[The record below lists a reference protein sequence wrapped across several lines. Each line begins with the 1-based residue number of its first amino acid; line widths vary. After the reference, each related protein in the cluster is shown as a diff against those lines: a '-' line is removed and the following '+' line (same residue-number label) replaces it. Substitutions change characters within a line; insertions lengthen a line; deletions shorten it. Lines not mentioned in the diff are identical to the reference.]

1 MGVHPRPAV
10 VWEAL
15 RTCRVKFS
23 EHLLKETNTVFP
35 IFQPLNLFS
44 LSDIIVTTEPAQR
57 AAGASAAKGMNVD
70 SEKAALTGG
79 LARLSRHLVMMVRVW
94 LLFENAAGMHE
105 LSGPIHQ
112 YSSV

>member
-1 MGVHPRPAV
+1 MGVYPRPAV

-23 EHLLKETNTVFP
+23 EHLLKKTNTVFP
-35 IFQPLNLFS
+35 IFHPLILFS

-79 LARLSRHLVMMVRVW
+79 LARLSRQLVMMVWVW
-94 LLFENAAGMHE
+94 LVFENAADMHE
-105 LSGPIHQ
+105 ISGPIHQ